1 MNMPDPLRNVLM
13 ILTPIILMILIS
25 VISVLLDIDISSI
38 PRIIL
43 IPGFIILE
51 LFVLYLLEQ

>member
-1 MNMPDPLRNVLM
+1 MEFQTWDSNLSDF
-13 ILTPIILMILIS
+13 
-25 VISVLLDIDISSI
+25 VLLDIDISSI